1 MCIAMK
7 TLQFLFKNSMKNRST
22 KKSLYDIHIYLGNY
36 WVKMLQEAQ
45 WKNMVE
51 TDVRSHSSYILVF
64 FSQSSL
70 NSNAVYEVF
79 YRWMSS
85 LSNMQ
90 AAYPDGLTSGLVCST
105 KQKKK
110 LIFLS
115 SCYP

>member
-1 MCIAMK
+1 MEE
-7 TLQFLFKNSMKNRST
+7 
-22 KKSLYDIHIYLGNY
+22 HGG
-36 WVKMLQEAQ
+36 
-45 WKNMVE
+45 
-51 TDVRSHSSYILVF
+51 DVRSHSSYILVF

-110 LIFLS
+110 VDFFEQLLS
-115 SCYP
+115 VADLK